1 MRIHLIA
8 AALLASGASAPAWA
22 QCLECAQQMFQA
34 TLTSNVW
41 YNINQ
46 DQIDQ
51 TRSGDARNGLCY
63 DANRHLA
70 GCRETAAAGVPGPV
84 ADQAEGAVMAV
95 LGAEYQRRVRSGGAG
110 NANAWFN
117 KAAGDV
123 GRQVAALNADY
134 RRRAAADDRAA
145 GAWYIDNARRIAQD
159 QVAARP
165 GTGPGDSTRVGGIPA
180 ATRERAENATFAV
193 LEPGIARLEKTQG
206 KAKAIEWARAM
217 GTAVGSGVRNLAP
230 EYAQRERANGRARA
244 DEWYVDQ
251 ARRLALHQVA
261 HDGR

>member
-1 MRIHLIA
+1 M
-8 AALLASGASAPAWA
+8 
-22 QCLECAQQMFQA
+22 
-34 TLTSNVW
+34 
-41 YNINQ
+41 
-46 DQIDQ
+46 
-51 TRSGDARNGLCY
+51 
-63 DANRHLA
+63 
-70 GCRETAAAGVPGPV
+70 
-84 ADQAEGAVMAV
+84 
-95 LGAEYQRRVRSGGAG
+95 
-110 NANAWFN
+110 
-117 KAAGDV
+117 
-123 GRQVAALNADY
+123 NADY
-134 RRRAAADDRAA
+134 RQRTAADDRAA
-145 GAWYIDNARRIAQD
+145 GAWYIDSARRIAQD

-230 EYAQRERANGRARA
+230 EYAQRERADGRARA